1 MLCGAHMRLPRIR
14 KQRQKQEFDDEDF
27 GEEEEFWDIRQELQ
41 AANVDI
47 EEMDEEELAAY
58 SDTLLSEP
66 DENCQKI
73 ARGKEYVLPE
83 FHMPHEE
90 KKTVEQNTFGGG
102 EENLKEK
109 NWEKQA
115 SESLDGIRSYIDTG
129 QLAEKTVEEEE
140 PKDIYAG
147 VNSVSLGEPADLM
160 HAHPISGTII
170 NREIIYDT
178 DGGFVVKV
186 IYKEDDQVKTSYYS
200 VSKVEGIEQALDDLS
215 SYKPIIEDYPT
226 HKPTRESS
234 RLASQPTKEGT
245 EKKSLL
251 DTFFGKK

>member
-1 MLCGAHMRLPRIR
+1 MRLPRIR
-14 KQRQKQEFDDEDF
+14 KQRQKQEFNDEDF
-27 GEEEEFWDIRQELQ
+27 GEEEFWDIRQELQ

-47 EEMDEEELAAY
+47 GEMEAEDITAY

-66 DENCQKI
+66 DENCRKI

-83 FHMPHEE
+83 FHMSHEE

-102 EENLKEK
+102 EETLKEK

-115 SESLDGIRSYIDTG
+115 SESLDGIRSFIDTG
-129 QLAEKTVEEEE
+129 QLVEKTTEEEG
-140 PKDIYAG
+140 PKDIYEDI
-147 VNSVSLGEPADLM
+147 NSGSQGELSDVM

-186 IYKEDDQVKTSYYS
+186 IFKEDDQVKTSYYS
-200 VSKVEGIEQALDDLS
+200 VSKMEGIEQALDDLS
-215 SYKPIIEDYPT
+215 SYEPIIEDYLPSRS
-226 HKPTRESS
+226 TRESPRS
-234 RLASQPTKEGT
+234 VLQPAKNQGT